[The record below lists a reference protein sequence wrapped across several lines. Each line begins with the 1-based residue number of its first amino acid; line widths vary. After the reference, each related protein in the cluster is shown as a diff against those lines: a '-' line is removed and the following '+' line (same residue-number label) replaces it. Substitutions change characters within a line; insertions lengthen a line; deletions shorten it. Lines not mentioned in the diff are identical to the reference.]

1 MQSGWDS
8 WDTCSSV
15 NMLSLGLGER
25 SEVAEVAEVEGGKSP
40 TTECGAM
47 DDLRE
52 WAGAS
57 EDRRPE
63 NGDRVGD
70 LDK

>member
-1 MQSGWDS
+1 MQCCGARKWQD
-8 WDTCSSV
+8 
-15 NMLSLGLGER
+15 G
-25 SEVAEVAEVEGGKSP
+25 AEVEGGESP

>member
-25 SEVAEVAEVEGGKSP
+25 REVAEVEGGESP